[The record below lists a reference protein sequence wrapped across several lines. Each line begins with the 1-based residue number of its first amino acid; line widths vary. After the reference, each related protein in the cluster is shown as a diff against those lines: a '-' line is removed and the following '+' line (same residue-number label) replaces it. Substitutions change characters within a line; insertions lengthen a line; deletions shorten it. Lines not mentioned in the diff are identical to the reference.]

1 MSETHDSKR
10 VAKNTLAL
18 FFRMAFLMLIALY
31 TSRVILKALGVN
43 DFGVYN
49 VVGGFVSMFAI
60 ISSSLSASIS
70 RYLTFALGK
79 GDKEQLSRIFS
90 TSVTM
95 LYLMCA
101 LLLVLLETFGI
112 WFVNFKLNI
121 PDGRMVAAN
130 WVFQFSVITFL
141 IDLMAM
147 PYNAIVMSHERM
159 TAYAYIS
166 IYEGLGKLAVAFLV
180 MVSPIDR
187 LIFYAALMALVAVS
201 VRVIYTVYCR
211 HHFPESH
218 YHFVWDKQL
227 MKSMSSFSGWTF
239 FGIVSSM
246 FADQG
251 VNMALNM
258 FIGPAVNA
266 ARGIAGQ
273 VSQGVGSLCG
283 SFTSAVGPQL
293 TKSFAAGEREYY
305 LRLLDRGTRYSSYL
319 YQIIAIPVII
329 TAPYIL
335 EIWLGTVP
343 DHTVNFVRIVLSTSL
358 LTMGSWYLLTLIL
371 AAGEIK
377 KFQVIEGL
385 LWMLQLP
392 LCWFLLK
399 FGLQPES
406 VYFSSLFISVLDLI
420 LRISFAKIKF
430 NLPVKQF
437 IKKSILRV
445 AVIEALSFVVPFALY
460 ELIGNTLLLKFILV
474 CLVSIISSLLFIYLL
489 GMDHS
494 ERLFF
499 INKLKNY
506 MCIVMN
512 RTSKQ

>member
-227 MKSMSSFSGWTF
+227 MKSMFGFSGWTF
-239 FGIVSSM
+239 FGVTSSVL
-246 FADQG
+246 ADQG
-251 VNMALNM
+251 VNMILNM
-258 FIGPAVNA
+258 FFGPAVNA
-266 ARGIAGQ
+266 ARGLAGQ
-273 VSQGVGSLCG
+273 VN
-283 SFTSAVGPQL
+283 SAVGSFQGSFMGALNPQL
-293 TKSFAAGEREYY
+293 TKSYAAGERDFWIS
-305 LRLLDRGTRYSSYL
+305 LVDRGARFSFYL
-319 YQIIAIPVII
+319 YYIVALPVLI
-329 TAPYIL
+329 TAPFL
-335 EIWLGTVP
+335 LKLWLGTVP
-343 DHTVNFVRIVLSTSL
+343 DHTINFVRLVILSSFFSILSGPLVNILTATGKIRIYQIVVGGSRFVILPVIWLFLKAGYAPEIAYLVTLSMDIINFGMRL
-358 LTMGSWYLLTLIL
+358 WRMKVQADFPVMVYLKKTTCTVLAIAVVAAIL
-371 AAGEIK
+371 
-377 KFQVIEGL
+377 
-385 LWMLQLP
+385 P
-392 LCWFLLK
+392 FLANGIIASEWINFIVVCL
-399 FGLQPES
+399 
-406 VYFSSLFISVLDLI
+406 ISVL
-420 LRISFAKIKF
+420 SA
-430 NLPVKQF
+430 
-437 IKKSILRV
+437 S
-445 AVIEALSFVVPFALY
+445 
-460 ELIGNTLLLKFILV
+460 
-474 CLVSIISSLLFIYLL
+474 SIIYFFGVSTA
-489 GMDHS
+489 
-494 ERLFF
+494 ERAFLRDKALHFVASF
-499 INKLKNY
+499 
-506 MCIVMN
+506 
-512 RTSKQ
+512 RRH